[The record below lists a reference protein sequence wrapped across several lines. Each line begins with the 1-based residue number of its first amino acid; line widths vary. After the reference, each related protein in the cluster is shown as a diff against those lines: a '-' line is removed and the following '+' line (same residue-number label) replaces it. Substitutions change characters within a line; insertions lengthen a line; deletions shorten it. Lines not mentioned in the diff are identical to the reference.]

1 MKHPSSFSLAS
12 AAFGAL
18 TLSFIFSLSACGKH
32 SSSSKDDNKGPDGIT
47 EYETMDDLVHC
58 TKSHFGEVAYVS
70 ETDSIYECTSE
81 GWVAADSS
89 KIEEILASSDS
100 KDDSDDKSSDSKE
113 DAKSS
118 SSEKVSAEDT
128 TKVEVVKIDSAKV
141 LGYAQKGPFAS
152 GASVTVYGLDSNFAQ
167 TKTKFSGKVGA
178 DSGAFSVNGIVL
190 SSQYAEVEVNG
201 FYMNAVTGKNT
212 SGTKTKLSALVDL
225 SEGKAVKA
233 NVNLF
238 SEFEKARALELVKK
252 EKYNV
257 PAAKMRASREILNV
271 FGKNF
276 ATSKIDS
283 ASVPAATSM
292 SLFDTSAV
300 GNALYAAG
308 VMMTL
313 NLSVSKSANLISDV
327 KDDIA
332 ANGDWS
338 NDTTRATVADNLC
351 TQDSADGF
359 AAIRANLKEMKL
371 AAAVPDF
378 EANLR
383 YFWFQEYGLGECT
396 EKLEADE
403 TVSKVT
409 NKQSDNYG
417 AGFACTSKRWHK
429 VTSLDTELGM
439 CTSKMEGQYKE
450 SKLNENKKNP
460 YFVCKQGTWTNIS
473 EVQYNLKE
481 CTAEK
486 ASVVDSAYKAV
497 KDSFF
502 VCKDLQWTALTKA
515 LYELKNCTSEKEG
528 KKTAEADGK
537 DYVCRNGEWREATA
551 QESKFGVC
559 FKATKEIE
567 SMDGKYYACLD
578 AGWTEVGE
586 DVGENGFCTEDKK
599 NTLGKDAKG
608 DNAYV
613 CDVEKDSYA
622 WREATAQESEF
633 GVCLENS
640 EKPKQ
645 SANGKYYACIDGAW
659 SEADDKDGKNGYC
672 TKEKVNTFGQD
683 KDGKNAY
690 VCDVKD
696 GVYAWRDATAL
707 EKEFGLC
714 LTAGGDPK
722 KSEDGKHYACTED
735 GWKESSEVDGI
746 NGYCTSAKKNTLGKN
761 EKNEL
766 VYMCDGSAWRDTL
779 DYEVRVK
786 KICEVDKDTVSVDEA
801 DVISYFACDGSKW
814 SYVKDPI
821 GALGVCDKAAYTKG
835 TKGIF
840 NGAKW
845 ICESNGWTTTED
857 ENTYTAGLLCNASRL
872 NSVNNGM
879 ACQNT
884 SSTYNW
890 RTATE
895 TEIAADSVCTSAA
908 QYSVVNN
915 YTCTYASSKYQWK
928 ASTEAEIANSSACY
942 SGYAHINEVMNG
954 YVCMNKGT
962 TSSPD
967 WGWRAATTAE
977 KTTKKVCAAEIKNT
991 VDGAYTCEYSSY
1003 SDVTFSSYNWRDATD
1018 AEKATKKVNCSPYEI
1033 INGYACVAESY
1044 SKTFAWRVA
1053 TAGEKAVGV
1062 VCGCDNT
1069 KYATTCPADNKNVV
1083 KNKYACESTRKKTS
1097 DGVYLWAWRTATTME
1112 NNAGYI
1118 CGYAKSGE
1126 VVNGYA
1132 CDGSVWRTA
1141 TALEKETK
1149 KTCYERIKDYRYVSK
1164 SDTSKVYDCLS
1175 SSSSYGWV
1183 VRSEGY
1189 TSTYTKTT
1197 DGFNMVINTRV
1208 ISGVE
1213 WMIENVYFNNNE
1225 SNYIV
1230 QEKNSWCG
1238 GSDSYNSSSTYSCTN
1253 YGRSYAYLDSD
1264 GDNTTSS
1271 RTAVGS
1277 ACPSGWRLPTLLE
1290 TKRLKN
1296 KLGSDVSP
1304 FIYDKYSYAGYR
1316 KEKGS
1321 YLETNEILYFWTSE
1335 AASSGYKHYGANIQK
1350 SSGSFGITT
1359 YDDSFGFSVRC
1370 VRDYRVLD

>member
-1 MKHPSSFSLAS
+1 MKSSRGFSLAS

-70 ETDSIYECTSE
+70 ETDSIYEYTSE

-89 KIEEILASSDS
+89 KLEEILASSDS
-100 KDDSDDKSSDSKE
+100 KDDAGDGSSDSKGE
-113 DAKSS
+113 SS

-225 SEGKAVKA
+225 SEGKTVKA

-238 SEFEKARALELVKK
+238 TDFEKARALELVKK

-276 ATSKIDS
+276 ATTKIDS

-327 KDDIA
+327 KEDIA

-351 TQDSADGF
+351 AQDSADGF
-359 AAIRANLKEMKL
+359 AAIRTNLKSMKL
-371 AAAVPDF
+371 AATVPDF

-383 YFWFQEYGLGECT
+383 YFWYQEYGLGECT

-429 VTSLDTELGM
+429 VTALDTELGM

-450 SKLNENKKNP
+450 SKLSEYKKNP

-486 ASVVDSAYKAV
+486 AGAEKTAYVAV

-515 LYELKNCTSEKEG
+515 LYELKNCTSDREG
-528 KKTAEADGK
+528 LKKAEADGA

-567 SMDGKYYACLD
+567 SMDGKYYACLE

-622 WREATAQESEF
+622 WRDATALEKEF
-633 GVCLENS
+633 GLCLTAGGD
-640 EKPKQ
+640 PKK
-645 SANGKYYACIDGAW
+645 SADGKYYACIDGSW

-672 TKEKVNTFGQD
+672 TKEKVNTLGQD
-683 KDGKNAY
+683 KDGKDAY

-746 NGYCTSAKKNTLGKN
+746 NGYCTSAKKNVLGKN
-761 EKNEL
+761 AKDEI

-779 DYEVRVK
+779 TYEVSAK
-786 KICEVDKDTVSVDEA
+786 KICEVDKDTVNATENDIITYYS
-801 DVISYFACDGSKW
+801 CDGSKW
-814 SYVKDPI
+814 SVVKDPI

-835 TKGIF
+835 TKGVF
-840 NGAKW
+840 NGTMW
-845 ICESNGWTTTED
+845 ICEIDGGSYGWVSTED
-857 ENTYTAGLLCNASRL
+857 EKTYTAGLLCISDRRH
-872 NSVNNGM
+872 SVENGLKCLWNETDSYFW
-879 ACQNT
+879 AK
-884 SSTYNW
+884 
-890 RTATE
+890 ATE
-895 TEIAADSVCTSAA
+895 LEIAADSACYKKELNA
-908 QYSVVNN
+908 VVNG
-915 YTCTYASSKYQWK
+915 YTCTYDATNKEYQWR
-928 ASTEAEIANSSACY
+928 ASTAAELANKSACH
-942 SGYAHINEVMNG
+942 SGYADANKVMNG
-954 YVCMNKGT
+954 YVCMNKSKT
-962 TSSPD
+962 DAPD
-967 WGWRAATTAE
+967 WIWRAATTAE
-977 KTTKKVCAAEIKNT
+977 KTTKQVCSSDIYKSI
-991 VDGAYTCEYSSY
+991 VGDYICVSSSY
-1003 SDVTFSSYNWRDATD
+1003 TEDTYSNYNWREATD
-1018 AEKATKKVNCSPYEI
+1018 AEKATGSVYCYYKDMYKIV
-1033 INGYACVAESY
+1033 NGYVCDEAVS
-1044 SKTFAWRVA
+1044 TFYYTWRKA
-1053 TAGEKAVGV
+1053 SAGELATDT
-1062 VCGCDNT
+1062 VCSIAAKTNAMVI
-1069 KYATTCPADNKNVV
+1069 KNYACAPTGEKDSGGDDIWEWRQATDLEKKQEKVCLESASSYVLNA
-1083 KNKYACESTRKKTS
+1083 YACEEGSTT
-1097 DGVYLWAWRTATTME
+1097 WRTLSIEEKALGRVVDVYYSGTLWMTKDSSKVFTC
-1112 NNAGYI
+1112 NAGTKTQGT
-1118 CGYAKSGE
+1118 CTLSLR
-1126 VVNGYA
+1126 N
-1132 CDGSVWRTA
+1132 DGFESSVTDSRDGQTYSTMQVAGIQWM
-1141 TALEKETK
+1141 TK
-1149 KTCYERIKDYRYVSK
+1149 NANI
-1164 SDTSKVYDCLS
+1164 LS
-1175 SSSSYGWV
+1175 SSSFTQG
-1183 VRSEGY
+1183 
-1189 TSTYTKTT
+1189 T
-1197 DGFNMVINTRV
+1197 NT
-1208 ISGVE
+1208 
-1213 WMIENVYFNNNE
+1213 
-1225 SNYIV
+1225 
-1230 QEKNSWCG
+1230 WCG
-1238 GSDSYNSSSTYSCTN
+1238 GTDDYKASDNPSCAI
-1253 YGRSYAYLDSD
+1253 YGRLY
-1264 GDNTTSS
+1264 TSS
-1271 RTAVGS
+1271 DAWRNV
-1277 ACPSGWRLPTLLE
+1277 CPSGYRVPTILE
-1290 TKRLKN
+1290 MKRLGN
-1296 KLGSDVSP
+1296 ALLTGSIAIQPQLS
-1304 FIYDKYSYAGYR
+1304 GYR
-1316 KEKGS
+1316 SENGNHIDKKVADYYWVS
-1321 YLETNEILYFWTSE
+1321 TS
-1335 AASSGYKHYGANIQK
+1335 ANSSVLRVAKAISATVTSSGFEIMFITIP
-1350 SSGSFGITT
+1350 SS
-1359 YDDSFGFSVRC
+1359 YDNVYAASVRC
-1370 VRDYRVLD
+1370 VRSYNISSKDPIK